1 MKNLAQQN
9 NYRKGIDSAGSEERE
24 QKKIFP
30 EDYEKK
36 DTLDKEIRDKINDEF
51 YALLKKETFDTSDQ
65 KTILEYVQNYIRVNK
80 YFFVDNKD
88 QTEFVNN
95 IVNDI
100 FGFGILQQF
109 LADPEVQEI
118 FVEGSKGIFYEKNG
132 ERINSNLRFKNE
144 NAIRSVISKILAP
157 INRKADE
164 SNPNVDARLPDGSRV
179 AITLPPLALN
189 GPTIN
194 IRKFKKDKF
203 TLDQYVEFES
213 CSPQMKE
220 FLKWSVKAG
229 LNILIAGG
237 TGSGK
242 TTLLNALSNEIPTD
256 RGLEHII
263 TIEDSAELIMYQPFV
278 SSWETKAKNS
288 EGYGEVDA
296 SALVKHALRNAP
308 DRIIL
313 GEMRDKV
320 AYDVLQAVNTGHDGT
335 MSTIHC
341 EDSNGAVTRFS
352 DLAASSGI
360 VTASDA
366 KRSFGDSF
374 NLIVFVEKFY
384 DDHLK
389 KHLRKITQITYVAG
403 TGYQGASKLKLNIKP
418 DEADKDKVYLQ
429 DLYKYDKIKR
439 KFTCKGFIP
448 VELQNK
454 LKEKGYEYP
463 PQIFEVV
470 R

>member
-1 MKNLAQQN
+1 
-9 NYRKGIDSAGSEERE
+9 
-24 QKKIFP
+24 
-30 EDYEKK
+30 
-36 DTLDKEIRDKINDEF
+36 
-51 YALLKKETFDTSDQ
+51 
-65 KTILEYVQNYIRVNK
+65 
-80 YFFVDNKD
+80 
-88 QTEFVNN
+88 
-95 IVNDI
+95 
-100 FGFGILQQF
+100 
-109 LADPEVQEI
+109 
-118 FVEGSKGIFYEKNG
+118 
-132 ERINSNLRFKNE
+132 
-144 NAIRSVISKILAP
+144 
-157 INRKADE
+157 
-164 SNPNVDARLPDGSRV
+164 
-179 AITLPPLALN
+179 
-189 GPTIN
+189 
-194 IRKFKKDKF
+194 
-203 TLDQYVEFES
+203 
-213 CSPQMKE
+213 
-220 FLKWSVKAG
+220 
-229 LNILIAGG
+229 
-237 TGSGK
+237 
-242 TTLLNALSNEIPTD
+242 
-256 RGLEHII
+256 
-263 TIEDSAELIMYQPFV
+263 MYQPFV

-439 KFTCKGFIP
+439 KFT
-448 VELQNK
+448 
-454 LKEKGYEYP
+454 
-463 PQIFEVV
+463 IFASS
-470 R
+470 